1 MALHQFN
8 AAKKANAAMACN
20 IVIDIGVIGNMAM
33 TNDCQICKLTH
44 KFCAETGPGL
54 MNSPHLNSDTL
65 IAYLQFKSGCLDG
78 AV

>member
-1 MALHQFN
+1 LALHQFN
-8 AAKKANAAMACN
+8 AAKKANGMQHCHSLT
-20 IVIDIGVIGNMAM
+20 VIGVIGNMAM
-33 TNDCQICKLTH
+33 TNDCQICKLTR

-54 MNSPHLNSDTL
+54 MNSSHLNSDTL